1 MALNLEMTHL
11 GHVHRFNVALA
22 STRGWD
28 VREEQDATVLFEA
41 HRNSWSRVELDMERF
56 RFESALAQAGRMDR
70 ADVSRGPVMSR
81 PPSLSEVRP
90 AD

>member
-41 HRNSWSRVELDMERF
+41 HRDSWSRVELDMERF
-56 RFESALAQAGRMDR
+56 NSR
-70 ADVSRGPVMSR
+70 ARWLRQGGWT
-81 PPSLSEVRP
+81 EQT
-90 AD
+90 